1 MKVQNLQIGDWVF
14 KPSLCDIESLKI
26 GQLELD
32 DFSNEEEYGVL
43 SACRPIPLTPEIL
56 EKNGFE
62 PIENKVVDEA
72 YIFDRNEFEEPDII
86 IRRFDFNDSFVLC
99 TVMDNTAII
108 SIAYV
113 HELQHALR
121 LCGIEKEINL

>member
-1 MKVQNLQIGDWVF
+1 MIGDWVLVKGVPTIVYDVQESGINIEF
-14 KPSLCDIESLKI
+14 RPFDAWVYDSETSEEDIS
-26 GQLELD
+26 
-32 DFSNEEEYGVL
+32 
-43 SACRPIPLTPEIL
+43 PIPLTPEIL

-113 HELQHALR
+113 HQLQHALL
-121 LCGIEKEINL
+121 LCGIEKEIVL

>member
-1 MKVQNLQIGDWVF
+1 MIGDWVLVKGVPTIVYDVQESGINIEF
-14 KPSLCDIESLKI
+14 RPFDAWVYDSETSEEDIS
-26 GQLELD
+26 
-32 DFSNEEEYGVL
+32 
-43 SACRPIPLTPEIL
+43 PIPLTPEIL

-113 HELQHALR
+113 HQLQHALR
-121 LCGIEKEINL
+121 LCGIEKEIVV